1 MGQLVQAVTDAG
13 VDGISRHAVK
23 DGTTPGCIAVVRHG
37 EGGLT
42 SEVGPGPVAP
52 VSEGGGSG
60 DTGGS
65 KTNNLTSYLFDLALN
80 KKGKVTRFI
89 KCLE

>member
-1 MGQLVQAVTDAG
+1 MTSVRQLVQAVTDAG
-13 VDGISRHAVK
+13 VDGISRHSVE
-23 DGTTPGCIAVVRHG
+23 DGTPPRRIAVVRHG

-65 KTNNLTSYLFDLALN
+65 KTNNLTSYLLS
-80 KKGKVTRFI
+80 
-89 KCLE
+89 